1 MIVGCG
7 RVRLGSR
14 DQWFGEMEQLVKPG
28 CTWENEGCRIKHDA
42 VADARGVGVGDEAV
56 VSAIVSEGGSE
67 VKTDAPMVV
76 PFGAA
81 GVVGD
86 E

>member
-1 MIVGCG
+1 MGCG
-7 RVRLGSR
+7 RVGFSS
-14 DQWFGEMEQLVKPG
+14 DGQSFGEMKQLVKPG
-28 CTWENEGCRIKHDA
+28 CTWENEGCRIEHDA
-42 VADARGVGVGDEAV
+42 VADVRGVGVGDEAA
-56 VSAIVSEGGSE
+56 VSAIVGESGAE
-67 VKTDAPMVV
+67 VKADAPVVV